1 MGSSTALG
9 RTGPAGGR
17 RRLLAALL
25 AAPLA
30 GAAATAVALPAGAS
44 PATGLAAATAQPVAL
59 AAATTAAPTIRWT
72 DCVPAA
78 PPLQCGRVN
87 VPLDHGNPTGAKI
100 SLALARYPATHQ
112 ANRIGSLFINP
123 GGPGGSGVEF
133 ALGFGEFLSQQL
145 NGRYDIVGFDP
156 RGIAASTPLVCFDSF
171 DDLSA
176 VLAPWA
182 FPTTPSEEVQQK
194 VFDRRLAAACTR
206 KAGAIIDHMSTADV
220 ARDLDLLRASVGDA
234 TLNYLGYSYGTQL
247 GTVYANLFPQ
257 RVGRMVI
264 DGVLDPIAWTTGTP
278 ATADQPFSTRLHS
291 DKGAQATL
299 GQFWTLCDRA
309 ARDTR
314 PKTACSFGP
323 RAKARFDALA
333 AKLKTAPVTLPDGFT
348 VGYSDLI
355 GVTLGSMYSA
365 FAWPFLADFLVEVEN
380 GTPARVALARARL
393 AASLGVT
400 TPAAAARFPQTLEG
414 FVGVACSDSQNPANY
429 GAWPRAGAA
438 ADAESGYFGRLWTW
452 ASSACQPWPGQGS
465 DRYLGPWTARTAN
478 PVLVVGNLYDPAT
491 RYQGAKI
498 VSRLLPNSR
507 LLTYAGWG
515 HTAYL
520 SAGSSCSDAAVSAY
534 LLRGTLPAQGK
545 VCPTEFNPFT
555 VPSGPAAQAA
565 AAAGARSVVGL
576 PPAVRRALGG

>member
-9 RTGPAGGR
+9 RTGPAAGR
-17 RRLLAALL
+17 RRLLVALL

-30 GAAATAVALPAGAS
+30 GAAATAVALPAGAA
-44 PATGLAAATAQPVAL
+44 PATGPAAAAAPAVAP
-59 AAATTAAPTIRWT
+59 AAPTIRWA

-87 VPLDHGNPTGAKI
+87 LPLDHGNPTGAKI
-100 SLALARYPATHQ
+100 SLALARFPASNQ

-123 GGPGGSGVEF
+123 GGPGGSGVDF
-133 ALGFGEFLSQQL
+133 ALGAGALLSRQL

-171 DDLSA
+171 DQVSA

-182 FPTTPSEEVQQK
+182 FPTTRSEEARQK

-234 TLNYLGYSYGTQL
+234 SLNYLGFSYGTQL

-278 ATADQPFSTRLHS
+278 ATANQPFSTRLHS

-333 AKLKTAPVTLPDGFT
+333 TRLRTAPVTLPDGFR

-355 GVTLGSMYSA
+355 GITLGSMYSA
-365 FAWPFLADFLVEVEN
+365 SSWPFLADFLVEVEN
-380 GTPARVALARARL
+380 GTPARVAVARARL

-400 TPAAAARFPQTLEG
+400 GPAAAARFPQTLEG
-414 FVGVACSDSQNPANY
+414 FVGVACSDSQNPADY

-438 ADAESGYFGRLWTW
+438 ADAESGYFGRIWTW
-452 ASSACQPWPGQGS
+452 ATSACQPWPGQGS

-498 VSRLLPNSR
+498 VSKLLPNSR

-520 SAGSSCSDAAVSAY
+520 SAGSTCSDAAISVY
-534 LLRGTLPAQGK
+534 LLRGTLPAEGK
-545 VCPTEFNPFT
+545 VCPTEFDPFT
-555 VPSGPAAQAA
+555 VQSGPAARAA
-565 AAAGARSVVGL
+565 AAAAARPVVGL
-576 PPAVRRALGG
+576 PAAVRRALGG